1 MIKVIFFSSSKCAVC
16 LPLKEKLKRV
26 VEDYGIEIEEINLE
40 EKRDKA
46 AKYMVFSVPTVIVEV
61 DGKESGRWSG
71 VFSVNEIETF
81 LERIIGFI
89 C

>member
-16 LPLKEKLKRV
+16 LSLKERLKRV

-46 AKYMVFSVPTVIVEV
+46 AKYMVFSVPTVVVEV

-89 C
+89 Y